1 MKGIQTLW
9 TLGLGAVVGLVAG
22 GCRGPMDRD
31 SDLALREQLIIEY
44 RTRMTSIADA
54 GVVAVTRDP
63 SEVEAKL
70 TPERR
75 DELDKMSGVRAY
87 ADDPLELGTDL
98 LGREDGEAQAVAIS
112 LEDAIRLAVQN
123 NLDVQTAR
131 LAPAISRAQVVFA
144 EAAFDA
150 TFFTTANWGKLDT
163 PQPAGAIPGLSGDV
177 QSETFELT
185 TGLNKPLTTGGVV
198 RIDNTISR
206 LERTPSVIGTPAYYD
221 NDLALSIN
229 QPLLRGFGVDV
240 NTAQIVLAENARDR
254 DIETLRQELL
264 DQAQAA
270 EAAYWDLHLARQ
282 QLLIQTRLLQRTTE
296 DRDRLEKRAEFDAAP
311 VQVTESNSFVELR
324 RGDVIRARQ
333 AVREASDALKRLINS
348 DELPV
353 AGETMLLP
361 TDDPGEAAVEL
372 SLLDAVTTALRRRPE
387 LRSALL
393 SINDATVRQRVADN
407 ARLPLLDLGAAV
419 IYNGLDIDD
428 PGDAF
433 GNSFEGDY
441 IDYLLSA
448 NFEQPIG
455 NRAAEADYTAAR
467 LRRQQAVLNYQNV
480 AQRVVLD
487 VKQAMRSI
495 RTAYELIGATR
506 AARRA
511 AADNLRALQVQE
523 NEGAALT
530 PEFIN
535 LKLQSQERLA
545 GAELQEVQALVDYA
559 NALTA
564 YDRATGS
571 LLERNNILFD
581 AE

>member
-1 MKGIQTLW
+1 MRLM
-9 TLGLGAVVGLVAG
+9 GLGVVGVAVG
-22 GCRGPMDRD
+22 VVVGCRGPMDRD
-31 SDLALREQLIIEY
+31 ADLALREQLITEY

-54 GVVAVTRDP
+54 GVVQVTRDP

-75 DELDKMSGVRAY
+75 QELDAMSGVEAY
-87 ADDPLELGTDL
+87 RDDPLQLGPDL
-98 LGREDGEAQAVAIS
+98 LGRDDAEAEAVALS
-112 LEDAIRLAVQN
+112 LEDAIRMTVQN
-123 NLDVQTAR
+123 NLDVRTAR
-131 LAPAISRAQVVFA
+131 LAPAISAAQVVAA

-150 TFFTTANWGKLDT
+150 VFFTTAEWAKLDT
-163 PQPAGAIPGLSGDV
+163 PQPAGAIPGLSGDT
-177 QSETFELT
+177 QSENFQLN
-185 TGLNKPLTTGGVV
+185 TGLTKPLTTGGAVTLE
-198 RIDNTISR
+198 NTISR
-206 LERTPSVIGTPAYYD
+206 EQRVPSFIGVNSFYD
-221 NDLALSIN
+221 NDVALSIN

-254 DIETLRQELL
+254 DIEALRRTLL

-282 QLLIQTRLLQRTTE
+282 QLLIQSRLLERTIE

-324 RGDVIRARQ
+324 RSDVIRARQ
-333 AVREASDALKRLINS
+333 AVRDASDTLKRLINS
-348 DELPV
+348 DALPP
-353 AGETMLLP
+353 AGETLLLP
-361 TDDPGEAAVEL
+361 TDEPGAAAVEL
-372 SLLDAVTTALRRRPE
+372 SLLDAVTVALRRRPE
-387 LRSALL
+387 LVSALL

-407 ARLPLLDLGAAV
+407 ARLPLLDLGASV
-419 IYNGLDIDD
+419 VYSGLDVDQAA
-428 PGDAF
+428 DAF

-467 LRRQQAVLNYQNV
+467 LQRRQAVLNYQNV
-480 AQRVVLD
+480 AQVVVLE

-495 RTAYELIGATR
+495 RTAYELIGANR

-545 GAELQEVQALVDYA
+545 LAELEEARALVDYA

-564 YDRATGS
+564 FDRATGS
-571 LLERNNILFD
+571 LLERNHIVFE